1 MWLRL
6 SKCEPPPPPLSA
18 GTHFGIRIHFFRAGL
33 DVSLAR
39 EAAVSSLHC
48 GEVIETR
55 RVVGETR
62 TARGGGAQV
71 HSLSVTC
78 TLRNLGNIRINF
90 IDPLT
95 TLLR

>member
-6 SKCEPPPPPLSA
+6 SKCEPPPLSA

-39 EAAVSSLHC
+39 EAAVSSMHC

-62 TARGGGAQV
+62 TARGRGGAQV

-78 TLRNLGNIRINF
+78 TLRNLGNIPINF

-95 TLLR
+95 TLVC